1 MLYRCS
7 LKPCVH
13 RAYRFGFLVL
23 SLSLELALKIAL
35 QWTRK
40 KKVLSHLKESDR
52 PIFRPK
58 SNAIEMKTSS
68 FLSLSF
74 NLYRFLLT
82 SMKCIVIFRMF
93 WPHDLVSKIFSM
105 IGTFTVRIS
114 KELNFD
120 SFATYNLLRW
130 AGDR

>member
-1 MLYRCS
+1 MFVCQTKHSLNFLNDVSDTKSRCPRIRTLGTNLNY

-82 SMKCIVIFRMF
+82 SMQCIVILIECFGHMT
-93 WPHDLVSKIFSM
+93 W
-105 IGTFTVRIS
+105 
-114 KELNFD
+114 
-120 SFATYNLLRW
+120 
-130 AGDR
+130 